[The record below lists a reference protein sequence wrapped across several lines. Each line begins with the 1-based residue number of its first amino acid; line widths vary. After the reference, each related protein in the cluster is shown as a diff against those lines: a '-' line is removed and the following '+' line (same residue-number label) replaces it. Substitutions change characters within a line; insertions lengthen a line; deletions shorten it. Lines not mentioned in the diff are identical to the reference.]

1 MVNIE
6 ISGMEGVMFARGAS
20 CIEEMHMKTMEVVL
34 CARAFG

>member
-6 ISGMEGVMFARGAS
+6 ISRIEGVMFARGAS
-20 CIEEMHMKTMEVVL
+20 CVKEMHMRSMEVVL